1 MLFVKYFYVK
11 TTNPLMPSHNALNCS
26 LINYSSSTESFY
38 KIHRSWETTTLTRRF
53 LPVRR
58 ATWRPRPPPSQL
70 PEQLRPVDPAQW
82 ADDKFL
88 RENNVYFIFAENDVG
103 KIMNL
108 GKERWICCCC
118 RVNRVDSLVEK
129 RWCFEKIVIGAFNL
143 MNFKKVVWVYL

>member
-1 MLFVKYFYVK
+1 MK
-11 TTNPLMPSHNALNCS
+11 TTNPLIAFAQCTKLFTDQLLELNWVI
-26 LINYSSSTESFY
+26 LY

-58 ATWRPRPPPSQL
+58 ATWRSRPPPSQL

-129 RWCFEKIVIGAFNL
+129 RWCFEKIVVGAFNL
-143 MNFKKVVWVYL
+143 TNF